1 MLNRI
6 KEAMLKREIP
16 VETLPNGSLCA
27 YVSDYGSVGTMYANY
42 ANSEEGEID
51 CVLMSVS
58 PTYEA
63 YEILMTANAA
73 SCEVAQKS
81 IKEAVSEVITHY
93 GFINLDLEWGNE
105 DMHAI
110 IKFPINDCSTNDFAE
125 NAVATVVEFMTIMNA
140 NGDAIINKAWQRCAI
155 NNHAQ
160 AQDFLSAA
168 KVAAR
173 MASSTA
179 ITNFSGIFKAMTGT
193 DIDLFTETYQ

>member
-6 KEAMLKREIP
+6 KEEMLKRGIP
-16 VETLPNGSLCA
+16 VETQPNGSLCA
-27 YVSDYGSVGTMYANY
+27 NVSDYGSVGTMYANR
-42 ANSEEGEID
+42 EGGTID
-51 CVLMSVS
+51 FALMSVS

-63 YEILMTANAA
+63 YEILVTANAA

-81 IKEAVSEVITHY
+81 IMEAVSEFIVPY
-93 GFINLDLEWGNE
+93 GFRNLLELEWGNE

-160 AQDFLSAA
+160 AQAFLSAA